1 MSKYVVSIDLG
12 TTNTVMAYAEA
23 GSAQIQLFDIDQLTA
38 PGEVGAAALLP
49 SLRYHPAAG
58 ELAQGDLQLPWRDDD
73 VAGLSQVIIG
83 RLARKLGAQVPG
95 RVVSSAKSWLSHP
108 QVDRMA
114 PILPW
119 GAEADVAKVSPVA
132 ASASY
137 LAHLRHAWNTRFPAH
152 PLEKQQLVLTI
163 PASFDEGARALTL
176 EAARMAGLPSLRL
189 LEEPQAAFYD
199 WLFRQRAALAE
210 ELAQTRLVLVCDVG
224 GGTTDFSL
232 MKVDMANG
240 QPAISRIGVG
250 NHLIL
255 GGDNMDLALA
265 HLIEA
270 RMAGAAAGGGTAAGD
285 GAAPSNG
292 AAAGSNA
299 AACDG
304 TAAGDSVA
312 PGNGAPEGGSAAGGP
327 AAGGTPPQAR
337 LSASRLSQL
346 AERCRAAK
354 ELLLAADAPERTT
367 VTLLGA
373 GSKLIGGSRS
383 AELTREEVATLVVDG
398 FFPLNE
404 TQAGAKRGRGAIVE
418 FGLPY
423 AADAAI
429 TRHLADFLRQHAA
442 AAREALGLPAD
453 STTIPIPDTLL
464 LNGGVFRADALA
476 CRLEATLAG
485 WRQQALR
492 VLHNDNPD
500 VAVARGG
507 VAYALGQSGQA
518 PVIGGGSARSYF
530 LLLDD
535 AGPADKPRRAIC
547 ILPRGAAENRE
558 LLLAERSF
566 ALRLGR
572 PVRFHLASSTSDAP
586 QSGEVVEL
594 QPDEYIQLPPIATVL
609 RDSSSADARKEI
621 PVQLAAMLS
630 EVGTLEVRCV
640 ATDDT
645 QRWLLEFQL
654 RGDAASETPKD
665 DQTSMP
671 AGLTS
676 AIDKIDRIF
685 GSRAQQVDL
694 KEVKQLR
701 AQLEQL
707 LGSRE
712 SWTTPVL
719 RRLFD
724 ALLERAK
731 GRRRSSEHERA
742 WLNLSGYC
750 LRPGFGHAL
759 DEWRIEQLWAMY
771 EAGVQNHKDSQVCA
785 EWWTLW
791 RRVAGGLSVDAQLR
805 VLDDFAF
812 NVQADAAERGRRPVT
827 LVNGS
832 EEDMLRLGASLE
844 RIPGN
849 YKAEI
854 GAWMLDQLQ
863 KSSKAAAKA
872 SANKTRSGAADL
884 AKAEATQGRFLWGLS
899 RVGARQPFHGSAH
912 DVVAASIVEQWLD
925 AVLALDWKKVEPA
938 GFAAAHLARMTGDRS
953 RDINETL
960 RAEVLRRL
968 SGVGAPANW
977 SAMVREV
984 VQLDQADEKRM
995 LGDAL
1000 PPGLKLIA

>member
-1 MSKYVVSIDLG
+1 MMSQYVVSIDLG

-23 GSAQIQLFDIDQLTA
+23 GSTEIRLFDIDQLTA
-38 PGEVGAAALLP
+38 PGEIGAAALLP
-49 SLRYHPAAG
+49 SLRYHPADG
-58 ELAQGDLQLPWRDDD
+58 EMADGDLQLPWRTED
-73 VAGLSQVIIG
+73 VAGVRQVVVG
-83 RLARKLGAQVPG
+83 RLARKLGGQVPG
-95 RVVSSAKSWLSHP
+95 RLVASAKSWLSHP

-114 PILPW
+114 AILPW

-137 LAHLRHAWNTRFPAH
+137 LAHLRSAWNTRFPAQ
-152 PLEKQQLVLTI
+152 PLEQQQIVLTI

-199 WLFRQRAALAE
+199 WLFRQRASLDEQLAD
-210 ELAQTRLVLVCDVG
+210 TRLVLVCDVG

-232 MKVDMANG
+232 MEVDGA
-240 QPAISRIGVG
+240 AISRIGVG

-265 HLIEA
+265 HLVES
-270 RMAGAAAGGGTAAGD
+270 RMGGNE
-285 GAAPSNG
+285 P
-292 AAAGSNA
+292 
-299 AACDG
+299 
-304 TAAGDSVA
+304 
-312 PGNGAPEGGSAAGGP
+312 
-327 AAGGTPPQAR
+327 AR

-383 AELTREEVATLVVDG
+383 AELTRDEVTALVVDG

-404 TQAGAKRGRGAIVE
+404 SQAPAKRGRGAIVE

-442 AAREALGLPAD
+442 ATRDALGLPAD
-453 STTIPIPDTLL
+453 STVIPIPDTLL

-476 CRLEATLAG
+476 RRIEATLAG
-485 WRQQALR
+485 WRQQPLR

-530 LLLDD
+530 LLLDA

-547 ILPRGAAENRE
+547 ILPRGAAENKE
-558 LLLAERSF
+558 ILLADRTF

-572 PVRFHLASSTSDAP
+572 PVRFHLASSTAEAP
-586 QSGEVVEL
+586 QAGDVIEL
-594 QPDEYIQLPPIATVL
+594 QPDDYIELPPIATVL
-609 RDSSSADARKEI
+609 RDSSAADARKEI
-621 PVQLAAMLS
+621 PVQLAATLS
-630 EVGTLEVRCV
+630 EVGTLEVHCV
-640 ATDDT
+640 AKENA

-654 RGDAASETPKD
+654 RGEPVPDAAADETP
-665 DQTSMP
+665 MP
-671 AGLTS
+671 AGLP
-676 AIDKIDRIF
+676 AALEKIDRIF
-685 GSRAQQVDL
+685 GSRAQQVDI

-701 AQLEQL
+701 TQLEHL

-712 SWTTPVL
+712 NWPTAVL

-724 ALLERAK
+724 ALMERAK
-731 GRRRSSEHERA
+731 GRRRSAEHERA

-759 DEWRIEQLWAMY
+759 DEWRIEQLWAMFDT
-771 EAGVQNHKDSQVCA
+771 GVQHHKDSQACA
-785 EWWTLW
+785 EWWTMW
-791 RRVAGGLSVDAQLR
+791 RRVAGGLSVEAQLR

-854 GAWMLDQLQ
+854 GAWMLEQLQ
-863 KSSKAAAKA
+863 KDKKSEAA
-872 SANKTRSGAADL
+872 R
-884 AKAEATQGRFLWGLS
+884 GRLLWGLS

-912 DVVAASIVEQWLD
+912 DVVDTATVEQWLD

-938 GFAAAHLARMTGDRS
+938 GYTAAHLARMTGDRS
-953 RDINETL
+953 RDINDTL

-968 SGVGAPANW
+968 NASTAPANW

-1000 PPGLKLIA
+1000 PPGLKLIS

>member
-12 TTNTVMAYAEA
+12 TTNTVMAFAEA
-23 GSAQIQLFDIDQLTA
+23 GSAQIQLFEIEQLIA

-58 ELAQGDLQLPWRDDD
+58 ELADGELQLPWRADD
-73 VAGLSQVIIG
+73 VAGLSQVVIG
-83 RLARKLGAQVPG
+83 RLARKLGSQVPG
-95 RVVSSAKSWLSHP
+95 RLVASAKSWLSHP

-137 LAHLRHAWNTRFPAH
+137 LAHLRSAWNARFPAY
-152 PLEKQQLVLTI
+152 PLESQQIVLTI

-176 EAARMAGLPSLRL
+176 EAARMASLPSLRL

-199 WLFRQRAALAE
+199 WLFRQRATLADELAE
-210 ELAQTRLVLVCDVG
+210 TRLVLVCDVG

-232 MKVDMANG
+232 MKVDIADG

-265 HLIEA
+265 HLVEA
-270 RMAGAAAGGGTAAGD
+270 RMAGEAQ
-285 GAAPSNG
+285 
-292 AAAGSNA
+292 
-299 AACDG
+299 
-304 TAAGDSVA
+304 
-312 PGNGAPEGGSAAGGP
+312 
-327 AAGGTPPQAR
+327 PQAK

-383 AELTREEVATLVVDG
+383 ADLTREEVSALVVDG

-404 TQAGAKRGRGAIVE
+404 QQEPAKRGRGAIVE

-423 AADAAI
+423 ASDAAI
-429 TRHLADFLRQHAA
+429 TRHLADFLRQHASA
-442 AAREALGLPAD
+442 IREALGVPAD
-453 STTIPIPDTLL
+453 STAVPIPDTLL

-476 CRLEATLAG
+476 RRLEATLAG
-485 WRQQALR
+485 WRQQPLR
-492 VLHNDNPD
+492 ILHNDNPD

-535 AGPADKPRRAIC
+535 AAHPDQPRRAVC

-558 LLLAERSF
+558 ILLADRTF

-572 PVRFHLASSTSDAP
+572 PVRFHLASSTADAP
-586 QSGEVVEL
+586 QAGDVVTL
-594 QPDEYIQLPPIATVL
+594 QPDDYVQLPPIATVL

-621 PVQLAAMLS
+621 PVQLATSLS
-630 EVGTLEVRCV
+630 EVGTLEVHCV
-640 ATDDT
+640 ARDDA

-654 RGDAASETPKD
+654 RGEAATETAPD
-665 DQTSMP
+665 EAPMP
-671 AGLTS
+671 AGLS
-676 AIDKIDRIF
+676 AAIDKIDRIF
-685 GSRAQQVDL
+685 GSRALQVDI

-712 SWTTPVL
+712 SWPTPLL

-750 LRPGFGHAL
+750 LRPGFGHTL
-759 DEWRIEQLWAMY
+759 DEWRIEKLWAMFDT
-771 EAGVQNHKDSQVCA
+771 GIQHHKDSQVCA

-791 RRVAGGLSVDAQLR
+791 RRVSGGLSVEAQLR

-854 GAWMLDQLQ
+854 GAWMLDQLH
-863 KSSKAAAKA
+863 KTAKAAGKA
-872 SANKTRSGAADL
+872 AANKTRSGAADL

-912 DVVAASIVEQWLD
+912 DVVETPVVEQWLD
-925 AVLALDWKKVEPA
+925 AVLSLDWKKVEPA

-953 RDINETL
+953 RDINDTL

-968 SGVGAPANW
+968 QGVGAPANW

>member
-23 GSAQIQLFDIDQLTA
+23 GSAQIQLFDIEQLTA

-49 SLRYHPAAG
+49 SLRYHPADG
-58 ELAQGDLQLPWRDDD
+58 EMADGDLQLPWRAED
-73 VAGLSQVIIG
+73 VAGLSQVVIG

-95 RVVSSAKSWLSHP
+95 RLVASAKSWLSHP

-137 LAHLRHAWNTRFPAH
+137 LAHLRSAWDARFPAH
-152 PLEKQQLVLTI
+152 PLHQQQIILTI

-176 EAARMAGLPSLRL
+176 AAARMAGLPSLRL

-199 WLFRQRAALAE
+199 WLFRQRATLADELAE
-210 ELAQTRLVLVCDVG
+210 TRLVLVCDVG

-232 MKVDMANG
+232 MKVDATASDGAAG

-265 HLIEA
+265 HLVEA
-270 RMAGAAAGGGTAAGD
+270 RMDGGAQ
-285 GAAPSNG
+285 
-292 AAAGSNA
+292 
-299 AACDG
+299 
-304 TAAGDSVA
+304 
-312 PGNGAPEGGSAAGGP
+312 
-327 AAGGTPPQAR
+327 PQAK

-354 ELLLAADAPERTT
+354 EQLLAADAPERTT

-383 AELTREEVATLVVDG
+383 AELTRDEVSALVVDG
-398 FFPLNE
+398 FFPLNAAQE
-404 TQAGAKRGRGAIVE
+404 PAKRGRGAIVE

-429 TRHLADFLRQHAA
+429 THHLADFLRQHAA
-442 AAREALGLPAD
+442 AMREALGLPAD

-476 CRLEATLAG
+476 RRLEATLAG
-485 WRQQALR
+485 WRQQPLR

-535 AGPADKPRRAIC
+535 AARADQPRRAVC

-558 LLLAERSF
+558 VLLTDRTF

-572 PVRFHLASSTSDAP
+572 PVRFHLASATADAP
-586 QSGEVVEL
+586 QAGDVVTL
-594 QPDEYIQLPPIATVL
+594 QPDEYVQLPPIATVL
-609 RDSSSADARKEI
+609 RDHNATDARKEI
-621 PVQLAAMLS
+621 PVQLATSLS
-630 EVGTLEVRCV
+630 EVGTLEVHCV
-640 ATDDT
+640 AKEDH

-654 RGDAASETPKD
+654 RGETTAEVTAPDEAPMPVGLAA
-665 DQTSMP
+665 
-671 AGLTS
+671 

-685 GSRAQQVDL
+685 GSRAQQVDI

-701 AQLEQL
+701 AQLEHL

-712 SWTTPVL
+712 SWATPLL

-750 LRPGFGHAL
+750 LRPGFGYTL
-759 DEWRIEQLWAMY
+759 DEWRIDQLWAMF
-771 EAGVQNHKDSQVCA
+771 ETGVQHHKDSQVCA

-791 RRVAGGLSVDAQLR
+791 RRVSGGLSVEAQLR

-863 KSSKAAAKA
+863 KATRAAAKA
-872 SANKTRSGAADL
+872 AANKTRSGAADL
-884 AKAEATQGRFLWGLS
+884 AKAEAAQGRFLWGLS

-912 DVVAASIVEQWLD
+912 DVVDAAIVEQWLNE
-925 AVLALDWKKVEPA
+925 VLSLDWKKVEPA
-938 GFAAAHLARMTGDRS
+938 GFAASHLARMTGDRS
-953 RDINETL
+953 RDINDAL

-968 SGVGAPANW
+968 QAVGAPANW
-977 SAMVREV
+977 NAMVREV

>member
-1 MSKYVVSIDLG
+1 MSQYVVSIDLG
-12 TTNTVMAYAEA
+12 TTNTVLAYAEP
-23 GSAQIQLFDIDQLTA
+23 GSAQIRLFEIEQLVA
-38 PGEVGAAALLP
+38 PGEVAAGALLP
-49 SLRYHPAAG
+49 SLRYHPAQG
-58 ELAQGDLQLPWRDDD
+58 ELADGDLQLPWPAAD
-73 VAGLSQVIIG
+73 VAGLSQEVVG
-83 RLARKLGAQVPG
+83 SLARKLGAQVPG
-95 RVVSSAKSWLSHP
+95 RLVSSAKSWLSHP
-108 QVDRMA
+108 HVDRTA

-137 LAHLRHAWNTRFPAH
+137 LAHVRAAWNARFPAH
-152 PLEKQQLVLTI
+152 PLEHQQLVLTI

-176 EAARMAGLPSLRL
+176 EAARMAGLASLRL

-199 WLFRQRAALAE
+199 WLYRQRATLAAD
-210 ELAQTRLVLVCDVG
+210 LTDTRLVLICDVG

-232 MKVDMANG
+232 IKVDMADG
-240 QPAISRIGVG
+240 QPQISRIGVG

-265 HLIEA
+265 HLVEA
-270 RMAGAAAGGGTAAGD
+270 RMAST
-285 GAAPSNG
+285 
-292 AAAGSNA
+292 
-299 AACDG
+299 
-304 TAAGDSVA
+304 AGDSAA
-312 PGNGAPEGGSAAGGP
+312 P
-327 AAGGTPPQAR
+327 TR

-354 ELLLAADAPERTT
+354 ELLLAADAPDRTT
-367 VTLLGA
+367 VTLLGS
-373 GSKLIGGSRS
+373 GSRLIGGSRS
-383 AELTREEVATLVVDG
+383 ADLTRDEVAELVVDG

-404 TQAGAKRGRGAIVE
+404 TQEAARRGRGAIVE

-423 AADAAI
+423 ASDAAI
-429 TRHLADFLRQHAA
+429 TRHLASFLRQHAA
-442 AAREALGLPAD
+442 AAREALGMTADD

-464 LNGGVFRADALA
+464 LNGGVFRAVALA
-476 CRLEATLAG
+476 SRLEASLAN
-485 WRQQALR
+485 WRGQALN

-507 VAYALGQSGQA
+507 VAYALGQAGQA
-518 PVIGGGSARSYF
+518 PVIGGGSPRSYF

-535 AGPADKPRRAIC
+535 EARPDKPRRAIC
-547 ILPRGAAENRE
+547 ILPRGSVENRE
-558 LLLAERSF
+558 ILLADRTF
-566 ALRLGR
+566 ALRVGR
-572 PVRFHLASSTSDAP
+572 PVRFHLASSIAEAAAP
-586 QSGEVVEL
+586 QAGELVEL
-594 QPDEYIQLPPIATVL
+594 QPDEYVQLPPIATVL
-609 RDSSSADARKEI
+609 RDSSATDARKEI
-621 PVQLAAMLS
+621 PVQLAATLS
-630 EVGTLEVRCV
+630 EVGTLDVHCV
-640 ATDDT
+640 AIEGA

-654 RGDAASETPKD
+654 RGDAAAIDGDTDTAAPQEAP
-665 DQTSMP
+665 MP
-671 AGLTS
+671 AGFDA
-676 AIDKIDRIF
+676 AIGKIDRIF
-685 GSRAQQVDL
+685 GSRAQQVDV

-701 AQLEQL
+701 TQLEHL

-712 SWTTPVL
+712 SWATPLL

-724 ALLERAK
+724 ALIQRAK

-750 LRPGFGHAL
+750 LRPGFGYTL
-759 DEWRIEQLWAMY
+759 DEWRIEQLWALFDTG
-771 EAGVQNHKDSQVCA
+771 AQHHKDSQVCA

-791 RRVAGGLSVDAQLR
+791 RRVAGGLSVEAQLR

-812 NVQADAAERGRRPVT
+812 NVQADDQERGRRPHT

-854 GAWMLDQLQ
+854 GAWMLGQLQ
-863 KSSKAAAKA
+863 AATKAAAKA
-872 SANKTRSGAADL
+872 AVNKTRSGADA
-884 AKAEATQGRFLWGLS
+884 AGKAEAAQARFLWGLS

-912 DVVAASIVEQWLD
+912 DVVETAVVEQWLD
-925 AVLALDWKKVEPA
+925 VILSLDWKKVEPA

-953 RDINETL
+953 RDIGEAL
-960 RAEVLRRL
+960 RADILRRL
-968 SGVGAPANW
+968 AAIGAPANW

-995 LGDAL
+995 LGEAL

>member
-1 MSKYVVSIDLG
+1 MSQYVVSIDLG
-12 TTNTVMAYAEA
+12 TTNTVLAYSEP
-23 GSAQIQLFDIDQLTA
+23 GSAQIHLFEIEQLVA
-38 PGEVGAAALLP
+38 PGEVGAGALLP
-49 SLRYHPAAG
+49 SLRYHPAQG
-58 ELAQGDLQLPWRDDD
+58 ELADGDLQLPWTSSD
-73 VAGLSQVIIG
+73 VVGLAQVVVG

-95 RVVSSAKSWLSHP
+95 RLVSSAKSWLSHP
-108 QVDRMA
+108 HVDRTA

-119 GAEADVAKVSPVA
+119 GAEGDVAKVSPVA

-137 LAHLRHAWNTRFPAH
+137 LAHVRAAWNARFPRH
-152 PLEKQQLVLTI
+152 PLERQQLVLTI

-176 EAARMAGLPSLRL
+176 EAARMAGLPALRL

-199 WLFRQRAALAE
+199 WLFRHRATLAAD
-210 ELAQTRLVLVCDVG
+210 LADTRLVLVCDVG

-232 MKVDMANG
+232 IKVEMTDG
-240 QPAISRIGVG
+240 QPQISRIGVG

-265 HLIEA
+265 HLVEQ
-270 RMAGAAAGGGTAAGD
+270 RMASTAGAAPGNGSVAATGD
-285 GAAPSNG
+285 GAAP
-292 AAAGSNA
+292 
-299 AACDG
+299 
-304 TAAGDSVA
+304 
-312 PGNGAPEGGSAAGGP
+312 
-327 AAGGTPPQAR
+327 AR

-354 ELLLAADAPERTT
+354 ELLLAADAPERTS
-367 VTLLGA
+367 VTLLGS
-373 GSKLIGGSRS
+373 GSRLIGGSRS
-383 AELTREEVATLVVDG
+383 ADLTRDEVAALVVDG

-404 TQAGAKRGRGAIVE
+404 TREHARRGRGAIVE

-423 AADAAI
+423 ASDAAI
-429 TRHLADFLRQHAA
+429 TRHLAGFLRQHAA
-442 AAREALGLPAD
+442 AAREALGIAAD
-453 STTIPIPDTLL
+453 DHSTIPVPDTLL

-476 CRLEATLAG
+476 RRLEATLAN
-485 WRQQALR
+485 WRGHALQ

-507 VAYALGQSGQA
+507 VAYALGQAGQA
-518 PVIGGGSARSYF
+518 PVIGGGSPRSYF

-535 AGPADKPRRAIC
+535 VADQDKPRRAIC
-547 ILPRGAAENRE
+547 ILPRGSVENRE
-558 LLLAERSF
+558 ILLADRTF

-572 PVRFHLASSTSDAP
+572 PVRFHLASSISEATAP
-586 QSGEVVEL
+586 QAGELVEL
-594 QPDEYIQLPPIATVL
+594 QPDDYVQLPPIATVL
-609 RDSSSADARKEI
+609 RDSSAADARKEI
-621 PVQLAAMLS
+621 PVQLAATLS
-630 EVGTLEVRCV
+630 EVGTLDVHCV
-640 ATDDT
+640 AIEGA

-654 RGDAASETPKD
+654 RGEATAADSETDTAAPPE
-665 DQTSMP
+665 SPMP
-671 AGLTS
+671 AGFDA
-676 AIDKIDRIF
+676 AIEKIDRIF
-685 GSRAQQVDL
+685 GSRAQQVDV

-701 AQLEQL
+701 AQLEHL

-712 SWTTPVL
+712 SWATPLL

-724 ALLERAK
+724 ALMQRAK

-750 LRPGFGHAL
+750 LRPGFGYTL
-759 DEWRIEQLWAMY
+759 DEWRIEQLWAMFDG
-771 EAGVQNHKDSQVCA
+771 GVQHHKDSQVCA

-812 NVQADAAERGRRPVT
+812 NVQADDQERGRRPHT

-854 GAWMLDQLQ
+854 GAWMLGQLEAATR
-863 KSSKAAAKA
+863 SAAKA
-872 SANKTRSGAADL
+872 AANKTRSGAAD
-884 AKAEATQGRFLWGLS
+884 AGKAEAAQARFLWGLS

-912 DVVAASIVEQWLD
+912 DVVETAVVEQWL
-925 AVLALDWKKVEPA
+925 AVIMPLDWKKVEPA
-938 GFAAAHLARMTGDRS
+938 GFAAAHLARKTGDRT
-953 RDINETL
+953 RDIGETL
-960 RAEVLRRL
+960 RAGVLQRL
-968 SGVGAPANW
+968 SAVGAPANW
-977 SAMVREV
+977 SAMVRDV

-995 LGDAL
+995 LGEAL

>member
-23 GSAQIQLFDIDQLTA
+23 GGAEIRLFEIEQLTA
-38 PGEVGAAALLP
+38 PGEIGAAALLP
-49 SLRYHPAAG
+49 SLRYHPVQG
-58 ELAQGDLQLPWRDDD
+58 ELADGDLQLPWRRDD
-73 VAGLSQVIIG
+73 VAGLSQVVVG
-83 RLARKLGAQVPG
+83 KLARKLGAQVPG
-95 RVVSSAKSWLSHP
+95 RVVASAKSWLSHP

-119 GAEADVAKVSPVA
+119 GADADVAKVSPVA

-137 LAHLRHAWNTRFPAH
+137 LAHLRGAWDTRFPAH
-152 PLEKQQLVLTI
+152 PLEQQQIVLTI

-176 EAARMAGLPSLRL
+176 EAARMAGLPGLRL

-199 WLFRQRAALAE
+199 WLFRQRATLAE
-210 ELAQTRLVLVCDVG
+210 DLAETRLVLVCDVG

-232 MKVDMANG
+232 IKVEMADG
-240 QPAISRIGVG
+240 QPRISRIGVG

-265 HLIEA
+265 HLVESRLA
-270 RMAGAAAGGGTAAGD
+270 ATGGAVGGATGVAAGGA
-285 GAAPSNG
+285 
-292 AAAGSNA
+292 
-299 AACDG
+299 
-304 TAAGDSVA
+304 V
-312 PGNGAPEGGSAAGGP
+312 E
-327 AAGGTPPQAR
+327 R
-337 LSASRLSQL
+337 LSSSRLSQL

-354 ELLLAADAPERTT
+354 EQLLAADAPERTT
-367 VTLLGA
+367 VTLLGS
-373 GSKLIGGSRS
+373 GSRLIGGSRS
-383 AELTREEVATLVVDG
+383 VDLTRDEVCALVVDG

-404 TQAGAKRGRGAIVE
+404 SREPAKRGRGAIVE

-423 AADAAI
+423 ASDAAI
-429 TRHLADFLRQHAA
+429 TRHLAGFLQQHAA

-453 STTIPIPDTLL
+453 HAGIPVPDTLL

-476 CRLEATLAG
+476 RRLEAVLAQ
-485 WRQQALR
+485 WRGEPLR

-507 VAYALGQSGQA
+507 AAYALGQSGLA

-535 AGPADKPRRAIC
+535 EARADKPRRAVC
-547 ILPRGAAENRE
+547 ILPRGSVENRE
-558 LLLAERSF
+558 ILLADRSF

-572 PVRFHLASSTSDAP
+572 PVRFHLASSISDAATP
-586 QSGEVVEL
+586 QAGDLVDL
-594 QPDEYIQLPPIATVL
+594 QPGEYVQLPPIATVL
-609 RDSSSADARKEI
+609 RDGGAATARKEI
-621 PVQLAAMLS
+621 PVRLAASIS
-630 EVGTLEVRCV
+630 EVGTLEVHCV
-640 ATDDT
+640 SSGDA

-654 RGDAASETPKD
+654 RGDAPPAD
-665 DQTSMP
+665 NNDGAMP
-671 AGLTS
+671 AGLNA
-676 AIDKIDRIF
+676 AIEKIDRIF

-712 SWTTPVL
+712 SWHTPLL

-724 ALLERAK
+724 ALMERAK

-742 WLNLSGYC
+742 WFNLSGYC
-750 LRPGFGHAL
+750 LRPGFGHTL
-759 DEWRIEQLWAMY
+759 DEWRIDQLWAMY
-771 EAGVQNHKDSQVCA
+771 ETGIQHHKDSQVCA

-791 RRVAGGLSVDAQLR
+791 RRVAGGLSVEAQLR

-812 NVQADAAERGRRPVT
+812 NVQADAQERGRRAVT

-854 GAWMLDQLQ
+854 GAWMLGRLEAAN
-863 KSSKAAAKA
+863 KAAAKA
-872 SANKTRSGAADL
+872 SVNKTRGGAADA

-912 DVVAASIVEQWLD
+912 DVVETAVVEQWL
-925 AVLALDWKKVEPA
+925 AAILALDWKKVEPA
-938 GFAAAHLARMTGDRS
+938 GFAASHLARMTGDRS
-953 RDINETL
+953 RDIGEAL
-960 RAEVLRRL
+960 RVEVLRRL
-968 SGVGAPANW
+968 SAVGAPANW
-977 SAMVREV
+977 SAMVRDV